1 MKQLTLSD
9 VIGAMSDTPKPIGD
23 RLEALGLEKTEFE
36 GKFSQEILAMA
47 VYGASFLKFLQDNA
61 GILSIDER
69 IPAQPLPA
77 DFKNPFDDEV
87 RSIEERLIEI
97 GMSREETTGM
107 FGQDVLGLKLNGD
120 EFQTFISQNQD
131 KFLSQLEKLA
141 TQGGGNG

>member
-9 VIGAMSDTPKPIGD
+9 VISAMSDTPKPIGE
-23 RLEALGLEKTEFE
+23 RLAVLGLDRSNFE
-36 GKFSQEILAMA
+36 GKFSREILAMA

-61 GILSIDER
+61 GVLEIDER

-87 RSIEERLIEI
+87 RSIEERLVEI
-97 GMSREETTGM
+97 GMSREEASGM

-141 TQGGGNG
+141 TQGGGNA

>member
-1 MKQLTLSD
+1 MKQLSLSD
-9 VIGAMSDTPKPIGD
+9 VITATADTPKPIGE
-23 RLEALGLEKTEFE
+23 RLAALGLDRSEFE
-36 GKFSQEILAMA
+36 EKFSREILSMA
-47 VYGASFLKFLQDNA
+47 VYGASFLKFLQENA
-61 GILSIDER
+61 DKLGDDR

-87 RSIEERLIEI
+87 RSIQERLVEI
-97 GMSREETTGM
+97 GMSREEASGM

-141 TQGGGNG
+141 TQGGGNA